1 MIGSGRA
8 SVAEICEISRANLA
22 DGMQNE
28 AREVLASLGAGGDH
42 PSNQERDLLRWLKT
56 YVSLESFNVEM
67 ALNVPWTL

>member
-28 AREVLASLGAGGDH
+28 ALEVLASLGAGGDH
-42 PSNQERDLLRWLKT
+42 PSN
-56 YVSLESFNVEM
+56 
-67 ALNVPWTL
+67 